1 VGNTLADLNRVLIVE
16 DDPFIVDFLK
26 LGFGHEGFEVHV
38 AADGKAGLDL
48 FHEHQPDLVIL
59 DLNLPSLDGREVCKR
74 LRAQADVPILVLTA
88 SDQLSDKLNLFNLG
102 ADDYIVKPFNFDEL
116 LARIRAVMRR
126 HGKTKE
132 AVEIKFLDLELR
144 LDTREVLRGGVAI
157 ELSAKEFDLLHF
169 FMSNPRR
176 VLTKETILNQVWGY
190 EYMGDS
196 NIVEVYVGHLR
207 RKLGEPSIVQTVRGV
222 GYSLRA

>member
-1 VGNTLADLNRVLIVE
+1 MGNRLADLNRVLIVE

-26 LGFGHEGFEVHV
+26 LGLGHEGFEVYI
-38 AADGKAGLDL
+38 AADGRAGLEF
-48 FHEHQPDLVIL
+48 FHEHRPNFVIL

-132 AVEIKFLDLELR
+132 TVEIKFLDLELR

-157 ELSAKEFDLLHF
+157 ELSSKEFELLHF
-169 FMSNPRR
+169 FMYNPRR
-176 VLTKETILNQVWGY
+176 VLTRETILNQVWGY

-207 RKLGEPSIVQTVRGV
+207 RKLGEPSTCT
-222 GYSLRA
+222 